1 MFDIEEIPILPAV
14 AGLLAI
20 AYFGYEV
27 EHRRSQLRA
36 VFNVF
41 DKNDSKVAASL
52 EAMVARGELKPYAP
66 GTPI

>member
-1 MFDIEEIPILPAV
+1 MFNAEDIPILPAV
-14 AGLLAI
+14 AGLLAL

-27 EHRRSQLRA
+27 EHRRSQLRE

-52 EAMVARGELKPYAP
+52 EAMVARGELKPYVP
-66 GTPI
+66 GTRI